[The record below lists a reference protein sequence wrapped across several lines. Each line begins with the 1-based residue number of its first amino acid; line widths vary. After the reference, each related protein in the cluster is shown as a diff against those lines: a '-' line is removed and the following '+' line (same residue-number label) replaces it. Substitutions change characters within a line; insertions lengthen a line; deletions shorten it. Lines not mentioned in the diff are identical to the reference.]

1 MTNHAITYWGE
12 CLAILKDNLSASA
25 YRTWFAPVVP
35 LQYENGV
42 LVLQVNSGYVVEYI
56 EENYIDLL
64 KKVIFRVCGVGTR
77 LEYRVLIDSRSGAG
91 STIPSQGVAAE
102 EQRRR
107 EMEQTE
113 TPVISPLAQPVAAF
127 DSQLNPNYTF
137 LTFVGGDS
145 NKLARAA
152 GLTIAGNPG
161 KTVFNPL
168 FVYGGSGV
176 GKTHL
181 LNAIGN
187 EIRQIF
193 PEKRVLYV
201 SSTTFQVQY
210 MNAVANNHFNDF
222 MNFYQT
228 IDVLIVDDIQFWEG
242 KKGTQDTFF
251 SIFNHLHQ
259 IGKQLILSS
268 DRSPLDLKNIDERLI
283 TRFKWGLSAELKR
296 PDCQLRKDILKAS
309 IYRNGIEIGEQ
320 IIDYIAENVTE
331 NVRDL
336 EGVLASLLA
345 YSTLT
350 NAQIDMQLTEEVVA
364 RLVRTQRAELSLD
377 HITNVV
383 CEKLDIQEKMFYSKS
398 RKKEIAQAR
407 QIAMYFAKKL
417 TDKSLVEI
425 GLKMGNRNH
434 ATVLHAIKTVTD
446 QMDYDTVFR
455 SVVRQI
461 ENTLIR

>member
-1 MTNHAITYWGE
+1 MTNNSITYWSD
-12 CLAILKDNLSASA
+12 CLEILKENLSASA
-25 YRTWFAPVVP
+25 YRTWFAPIVP
-35 LQYENGV
+35 LQYEDGV
-42 LVLQVNSGYVVEYI
+42 LVLQVSSAYVVEYI

-77 LEYRVLIDSRSGAG
+77 LEYRVLIDSQSGAG
-91 STIPSQGVAAE
+91 STIPSQGVAEA
-102 EQRRR
+102 EQRQR
-107 EMEQTE
+107 EIDYAEAPTA
-113 TPVISPLAQPVAAF
+113 VLAAQEAAF
-127 DSQLNPNYTF
+127 DAQLNPNYTF
-137 LTFVGGDS
+137 LSFVGGDS

-187 EIRQIF
+187 EVRKAF
-193 PEKRVLYV
+193 PHKRVLYV

-228 IDVLIVDDIQFWEG
+228 IDVLLVDDIQFWEG

-259 IGKQLILSS
+259 IGKQLVLSS
-268 DRSPLDLKNIDERLI
+268 DRSPLELKNIDERLI

-296 PDCQLRKDILKAS
+296 PDFQLRKDILKAS
-309 IYRNGIEIGEQ
+309 IYRNGIEIDEPMV
-320 IIDYIAENVTE
+320 DYIAENVTE

-350 NAQIDMQLTEEVVA
+350 NAQIDMQLTEEVVS
-364 RLVRTQRAELSLD
+364 RLVRTQRVDLTIER
-377 HITNVV
+377 ITNVV
-383 CEKLDIQEKMFYSKS
+383 CDRFEVQEKMLYSKS

-407 QIAMYFAKKL
+407 QVAMYFAKKL
-417 TDKSLVEI
+417 TDKSLAEI
-425 GLKMGNRNH
+425 GLNMGNRNH
-434 ATVLHAIKTVTD
+434 ATVLHAIKMVND
-446 QMDYDTVFR
+446 QMSYDTVFR
-455 SVVRQI
+455 STVRQI
-461 ENTLIR
+461 ENTLVR

>member
-1 MTNHAITYWGE
+1 MTNNAITYWGE

-25 YRTWFAPVVP
+25 YRTWFAPIVP

-91 STIPSQGVAAE
+91 SNIPSQGVAAE
-102 EQRRR
+102 EQRMR
-107 EMEQTE
+107 EIDA
-113 TPVISPLAQPVAAF
+113 PAAAPVAMQAQDANF

-137 LTFVGGDS
+137 LSFVGGDS

-152 GLTIAGNPG
+152 GVTIAGNPG
-161 KTVFNPL
+161 KTIFNPL

-187 EIRQIF
+187 EIRQLF
-193 PEKRVLYV
+193 PAKRVLYV
-201 SSTTFQVQY
+201 SATTFQVQY

-228 IDVLIVDDIQFWEG
+228 IDVLLVDDIQFWEG

-259 IGKQLILSS
+259 IGKQLVLSS
-268 DRSPLDLKNIDERLI
+268 DRSPLELKNIDERLI
-283 TRFKWGLSAELKR
+283 TRFKWGLSAELRR
-296 PDCQLRKDILKAS
+296 PDFQLRKDILKAS
-309 IYRNGIEIGEQ
+309 IYRNGIEIAEEMVN
-320 IIDYIAENVTE
+320 YIAENVTE

-350 NAQIDMQLTEEVVA
+350 NAQIDMNLTEEVVN
-364 RLVRTQRAELSLD
+364 RLVRTQRVDLTMERIAS
-377 HITNVV
+377 VV
-383 CEKLDIQEKMFYSKS
+383 CDRFEVQEKMLYSKS
-398 RKKEIAQAR
+398 RKKEIALAR
-407 QIAMYFAKKL
+407 QVAMYFAKKL
-417 TDKSLVEI
+417 TDKSLAEI
-425 GLKMGNRNH
+425 GLNMGNRNH
-434 ATVLHAIKTVTD
+434 ATVLHAIKTVND
-446 QMDYDTVFR
+446 QMSYDSVFR
-455 SVVRQI
+455 STVRQI

>member
-1 MTNHAITYWGE
+1 MTNHAITYWSD
-12 CLAILKDNLSASA
+12 CLEILKDNLSASA
-25 YRTWFAPVVP
+25 YRTWFAPIVP
-35 LQYENGV
+35 LQYEDGV
-42 LVLQVNSGYVVEYI
+42 LVLQVSSGYMVEYI
-56 EENYIDLL
+56 EENYIELL

-77 LEYRVLIDSRSGAG
+77 LEYRVLIDSCSGAG
-91 STIPSQGVAAE
+91 STIPSQGVAEA
-102 EQRRR
+102 EQRQR
-107 EMEQTE
+107 EIDYAEAPTA
-113 TPVISPLAQPVAAF
+113 VLAAQAAAF

-137 LTFVGGDS
+137 LSFVGGDS

-187 EIRQIF
+187 EVRKSF

-228 IDVLIVDDIQFWEG
+228 IDVLLVDDIQFWEG

-268 DRSPLDLKNIDERLI
+268 DRSPLELKNIDERLI

-296 PDCQLRKDILKAS
+296 PDFQLRKDILKAS
-309 IYRNGIEIGEQ
+309 IYRNGIEIGEELVN
-320 IIDYIAENVTE
+320 YIAENVTE

-350 NAQIDMQLTEEVVA
+350 NAQIDMQLTEEVVN
-364 RLVRTQRAELSLD
+364 RLIRTQRVDLTIER
-377 HITNVV
+377 ITNVV
-383 CEKLDIQEKMFYSKS
+383 CDRFEVQEKMLYSKS

-407 QIAMYFAKKL
+407 QVAMYFAKKL
-417 TDKSLVEI
+417 TDKSLAEI
-425 GLKMGNRNH
+425 GLNMGNRNH
-434 ATVLHAIKTVTD
+434 ATVLHAIKMVND
-446 QMDYDTVFR
+446 QMSYDSVFR
-455 SVVRQI
+455 STVRQI
-461 ENTLIR
+461 ENTLVR

>member
-1 MTNHAITYWGE
+1 MTNHAITYWSD
-12 CLAILKDNLSASA
+12 CLEILKDNLSVSA
-25 YRTWFAPVVP
+25 YRTWFAPIVP
-35 LQYENGV
+35 LQYEDGV
-42 LVLQVNSGYVVEYI
+42 LVLQVSSGYMVEYI

-77 LEYRVLIDSRSGAG
+77 LEYRVLIDSCSGAG
-91 STIPSQGVAAE
+91 STIPSQGVAEA
-102 EQRRR
+102 EQRQR
-107 EMEQTE
+107 EIDYAEAPTA
-113 TPVISPLAQPVAAF
+113 VLAAQAAAF

-137 LTFVGGDS
+137 LSFVGGDS

-187 EIRQIF
+187 EVRKSF

-228 IDVLIVDDIQFWEG
+228 IDVLLVDDIQFWEG

-268 DRSPLDLKNIDERLI
+268 DRSPLELKNIDERLI

-296 PDCQLRKDILKAS
+296 PDVQLRKDILKAS
-309 IYRNGIEIGEQ
+309 IYRNGIEIGEELVN
-320 IIDYIAENVTE
+320 YIAENVTE

-350 NAQIDMQLTEEVVA
+350 NAQIDMQLTEEVVN
-364 RLVRTQRAELSLD
+364 RLVRTQRIDLTIER
-377 HITNVV
+377 ITNVV
-383 CEKLDIQEKMFYSKS
+383 CDRFEVQEKMLYSKS

-407 QIAMYFAKKL
+407 QVAMYFAKKL
-417 TDKSLVEI
+417 TDKSLAEI
-425 GLKMGNRNH
+425 GLNMGNRNH
-434 ATVLHAIKTVTD
+434 ATVLHAIKIVND
-446 QMDYDTVFR
+446 QMSYDSVFR
-455 SVVRQI
+455 STVRQI
-461 ENTLIR
+461 ENTLVR

>member
-1 MTNHAITYWGE
+1 MTNNSITYWSD
-12 CLAILKDNLSASA
+12 CLEILKENLSASA
-25 YRTWFAPVVP
+25 YRTWFAPIVP
-35 LQYENGV
+35 LQYEDGV
-42 LVLQVNSGYVVEYI
+42 LVLQVNSAYVVEYI
-56 EENYIDLL
+56 EDNYIDLL

-77 LEYRVLIDSRSGAG
+77 LEYRVLIDSQSGAG
-91 STIPSQGVAAE
+91 STIPSQGVAEAE
-102 EQRRR
+102 QCQR
-107 EMEQTE
+107 EIDYAEAPTA
-113 TPVISPLAQPVAAF
+113 VLAAQEAAF
-127 DSQLNPNYTF
+127 DAQLNPNYTF
-137 LTFVGGDS
+137 LSFVGGDS

-187 EIRQIF
+187 EVRKSF
-193 PEKRVLYV
+193 PNKRVLYV

-228 IDVLIVDDIQFWEG
+228 IDVLLVDDIQFWEG

-259 IGKQLILSS
+259 IGKQLVLSS
-268 DRSPLDLKNIDERLI
+268 DRSPLELKNIDERLI

-296 PDCQLRKDILKAS
+296 PDFQLRKDILKAS
-309 IYRNGIEIGEQ
+309 IYRNGIEIDEPMV
-320 IIDYIAENVTE
+320 DYIAENVTE

-350 NAQIDMQLTEEVVA
+350 NAQIDMQLTEEVVS
-364 RLVRTQRAELSLD
+364 RLVRTQRVDLTIER
-377 HITNVV
+377 ITNVV
-383 CEKLDIQEKMFYSKS
+383 CDRFEIQEKMLYSKS

-407 QIAMYFAKKL
+407 QVAMYFAKKL
-417 TDKSLVEI
+417 TDKSLAEI
-425 GLKMGNRNH
+425 GLNMGNRNH
-434 ATVLHAIKTVTD
+434 ATVLHAIKMVND
-446 QMDYDTVFR
+446 QMSYDTVFR
-455 SVVRQI
+455 STVRQI
-461 ENTLIR
+461 ENTLVR